1 MYADAERRITHTARR
16 LLLKARQASYS
27 LTVLP
32 RAQCPDPLSNSSAAV
47 EKRALPFLLG
57 MIELRCTFKMSKK
70 VFAIL
75 RVNIW
80 DKWRGIRRLICL
92 KSLTLYTVMAP
103 LNFCLDPFLVIVITK

>member
-47 EKRALPFLLG
+47 EMRALPLLLG
-57 MIELRCTFKMSKK
+57 MIELRCTFKTVKQSFRDFKSKY
-70 VFAIL
+70 L
-75 RVNIW
+75 RQPTNGGKCV
-80 DKWRGIRRLICL
+80 
-92 KSLTLYTVMAP
+92 V
-103 LNFCLDPFLVIVITK
+103 